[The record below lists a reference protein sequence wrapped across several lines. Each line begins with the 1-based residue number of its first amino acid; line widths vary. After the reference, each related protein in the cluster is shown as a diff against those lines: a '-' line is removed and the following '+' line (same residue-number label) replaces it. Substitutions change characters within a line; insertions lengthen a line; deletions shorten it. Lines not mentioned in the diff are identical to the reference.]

1 MKLKELQDAMI
12 AAMKAKDKFR
22 KDAISALV
30 SAVKKKGIDN
40 GCRDNIPDEMANEAI
55 LKEIKSVK
63 EQIDTCPADRT
74 ELLEEYKKR
83 YEIMSE
89 FAPKMLSAEEV
100 KSILEEKFAEVL
112 ATKNK
117 GQIMKAVMG
126 ELKGKAD
133 GKPAVYADAV
143 KSDGASMLTELICWS
158 DYYDS
163 IVSPFYSYNT
173 GLTADTGRDVMVPC
187 VDMNGDGL
195 LEIPTD
201 AKLKGLPTQVRGVDW
216 CKYKSSVLVHTG
228 YSLAVQEDGY
238 QMVLPD
244 KQFKSVTVSYADK
257 SHRLTVKSKTDK
269 KTAFEVLP
277 VLQTQ
282 YDANP
287 GDYKDYTELLREGGY
302 VYLAKCGNSAAFAV
316 TADTLKDWIITF

>member
-1 MKLKELQDAMI
+1 MEILFQRGDHNEIKRITGCYDRCHEG
-12 AAMKAKDKFR
+12 KDKFR

-133 GKPAVYADAV
+133 GKVINQVVAE
-143 KSDGASMLTELICWS
+143 LT
-158 DYYDS
+158 
-163 IVSPFYSYNT
+163 
-173 GLTADTGRDVMVPC
+173 
-187 VDMNGDGL
+187 
-195 LEIPTD
+195 
-201 AKLKGLPTQVRGVDW
+201 K
-216 CKYKSSVLVHTG
+216 
-228 YSLAVQEDGY
+228 
-238 QMVLPD
+238 
-244 KQFKSVTVSYADK
+244 
-257 SHRLTVKSKTDK
+257 
-269 KTAFEVLP
+269 
-277 VLQTQ
+277 
-282 YDANP
+282 
-287 GDYKDYTELLREGGY
+287 
-302 VYLAKCGNSAAFAV
+302 
-316 TADTLKDWIITF
+316 